1 MTKESYKETL
11 KIALGELAELMNQ
24 RDQLDEQLDDIDRR
38 IFQLR
43 EGLFG
48 LAILCGTDTNRLAE
62 SYPQLFPDLIPPDT
76 GLTDA
81 IRKALQSKRI
91 FYSPVEVRDR
101 LEEDFNYD
109 LSKYKNVL
117 PSIHTVLKRLV
128 ESQEIEPG
136 NRDGKVVYRWKAFA
150 PPGNPR
156 SPKPYGMGGLL
167 PPDALTTLNE
177 VGEGYFTKLAK
188 EDKKK

>member
-1 MTKESYKETL
+1 MTNESYKQALE
-11 KIALGELAELMNQ
+11 IALTELAKVMDE
-24 RDQLDEQLDDIDRR
+24 RDALDEQRDRMDKR
-38 IFQLR
+38 IFELR

-48 LAILCGTDTNRLAE
+48 LAILCGTDTNRLAD

-117 PSIHTVLKRLV
+117 PSIHTILKRLV
-128 ESQEIEPG
+128 DNEELEPG
-136 NRDGKVVYRWKAFA
+136 SREGKVVYRWRGGAQ
-150 PPGNPR
+150 PGNPR
-156 SPKPYGMGGLL
+156 SPKPYGGGLL
-167 PPDALTTLNE
+167 PPDTTTLNMA
-177 VGEGYFTKLAK
+177 GEGYFTKLAK
-188 EDKKK
+188 QDKKK